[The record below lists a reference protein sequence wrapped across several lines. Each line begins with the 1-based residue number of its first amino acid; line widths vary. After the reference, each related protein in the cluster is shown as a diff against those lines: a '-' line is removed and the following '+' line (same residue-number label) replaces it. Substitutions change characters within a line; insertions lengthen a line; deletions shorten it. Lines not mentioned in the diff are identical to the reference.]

1 MKNLNNRKNKNVLVF
16 CNFFSHVIVIWI
28 KFEFFVFETRI
39 LMIITIIEALKTVS
53 NYGWCTRD
61 YIVELLPAP
70 MPPIN
75 II

>member
-1 MKNLNNRKNKNVLVF
+1 LVF
-16 CNFFSHVIVIWI
+16 FQKQALATVS
-28 KFEFFVFETRI
+28 FVHAFAP
-39 LMIITIIEALKTVS
+39 LEALKTVS